1 MPAVL
6 FVLDPVLRF
15 ILHEWAWIKNNNVI
29 LSLFCFQYFVFDFHM
44 PPVMLFDKIITLSV
58 RILTILV
65 ITYIL
70 ND

>member
-1 MPAVL
+1 MNGPGL
-6 FVLDPVLRF
+6 
-15 ILHEWAWIKNNNVI
+15 KTNNVI

-65 ITYIL
+65 ITYIP